1 MYAQGQMRKDRRLK
15 LEAIDFIW
23 DQGPASQPKES
34 GMLLT
39 FEEKGHIREEERC
52 GMELWRWTKKMI

>member
-23 DQGPASQPKES
+23 DQGPASLAKRKWNAPD
-34 GMLLT
+34 
-39 FEEKGHIREEERC
+39 F
-52 GMELWRWTKKMI
+52 